1 MLIVQPNFMPVSV
14 SEQNQVFL
22 VPKQTQA
29 AVADMTLPLLGED
42 EAILLVHEVQ
52 DIGQM
57 TGVSGNMAQAP
68 KIGVFGSITDLT

>member
-1 MLIVQPNFMPVSV
+1 
-14 SEQNQVFL
+14 
-22 VPKQTQA
+22 
-29 AVADMTLPLLGED
+29 MTLPLLRED

-68 KIGVFGSITDLT
+68 KIGVFGSITDLTGVDHQQK

>member
-1 MLIVQPNFMPVSV
+1 MQVSV

-22 VPKQTQA
+22 VPKKTQA
-29 AVADMTLPLLGED
+29 AVADMALPLLRED

-57 TGVSGNMAQAP
+57 TGVSGNMAQDP

>member
-1 MLIVQPNFMPVSV
+1 MLVSV

-22 VPKQTQA
+22 VPKSTLA
-29 AVADMTLPLLGED
+29 AVADMTLPLLRED

>member
-1 MLIVQPNFMPVSV
+1 MQVSV

-22 VPKQTQA
+22 VPKSTLA
-29 AVADMTLPLLGED
+29 AVADMTLPLLRED

-68 KIGVFGSITDLT
+68 KIGVFGSTIDPT